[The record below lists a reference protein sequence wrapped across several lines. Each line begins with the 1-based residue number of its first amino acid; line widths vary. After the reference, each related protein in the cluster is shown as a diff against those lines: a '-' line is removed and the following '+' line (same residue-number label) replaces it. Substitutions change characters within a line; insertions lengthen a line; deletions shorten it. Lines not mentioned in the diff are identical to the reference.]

1 MPGRRS
7 TGRVEAR
14 AGVLEVG
21 AVTCELTPS
30 PAIDQRLLHVATHGV
45 PSPSA
50 MAMVMRSWRLEPRL
64 AVALSAANVRV
75 ALNGSLV
82 GAGGWAAG
90 NGDELAFLPPVS
102 GG

>member
-1 MPGRRS
+1 MSLTLLFLGKLED
-7 TGRVEAR
+7 V
-14 AGVLEVG
+14 AG
-21 AVTCELTPS
+21 APS
-30 PAIDQRLLHVATHGV
+30 LSLDVAQ
-45 PSPSA
+45 PLSLSEIA
-50 MAMVMRSWRLEPRL
+50 ERLEPRL

-82 GAGGWAAG
+82 GAGGWFAG